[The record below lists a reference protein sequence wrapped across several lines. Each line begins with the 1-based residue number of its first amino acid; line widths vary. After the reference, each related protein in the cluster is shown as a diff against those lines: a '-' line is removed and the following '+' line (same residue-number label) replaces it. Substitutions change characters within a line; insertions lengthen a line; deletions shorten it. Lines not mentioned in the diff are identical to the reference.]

1 MRKDTIV
8 FMCSPDT
15 RRMNARRAIGSVK
28 ATDLSRAEFYL
39 IDNGND
45 PRFNHSAVMNDML
58 RHAERTNRNLVIL
71 DDDVEIHEYGW
82 LNRLYAAADDLDA
95 DIVGCVHTDDGGEVN
110 HMGIVVGRD
119 GLTESLFDFRH
130 DPSWVRNHATYVPTL
145 CSAIMLMREPSRYV
159 VDASYKKYFQDMDV
173 CMQAWSQ
180 DRRVGIALDLR
191 LIHIGGATGNRN
203 PQAARFLGEDLH
215 RFNTRWQSH
224 LDRLYA
230 RPELQQYDRIARSAG
245 WIHEFMR
252 AARLRYVDPA
262 AARAIYE
269 RIVAESYAPEYVAG
283 SHFHLHA
290 LTGDINHL
298 IRCNHVN
305 PCHQAAR
312 TQLEAAGV
320 AVSRRCMNGID
331 CRGCHFGPQAAARP
345 ASRTA

>member
-28 ATDLSRAEFYL
+28 STDLSRAEFYL
-39 IDNGND
+39 IDNGHD
-45 PRFNHSAVMNDML
+45 PQFNHSAVMNDML
-58 RHAERTNRNLVIL
+58 RHAERAGRNLVIL
-71 DDDVEIHEYGW
+71 DDDVEIHEYDW
-82 LNRLYAAADDLDA
+82 LNRLYTAADDLDA
-95 DIVGCVHTDDGGEVN
+95 DIVGCVHTDDGGVVN
-110 HMGIVVGRD
+110 HMGIVVGHD

-130 DPSWVRNHATYVPTL
+130 DPQWVRNHATYVPTL
-145 CSAIMLMREPSRYV
+145 CSAIMLIREPSRYV
-159 VDASYKKYFQDMDV
+159 IDAAYKKYFQDLDV

-215 RFNTRWQSH
+215 RFNTRWQSS
-224 LDRLYA
+224 LDRLYG
-230 RPELQQYDRIARSAG
+230 RPELRQYGRISRSAG
-245 WIHEFMR
+245 WMHEFMR
-252 AARLRYVDPA
+252 ASRLRFVDPA

-283 SHFHLHA
+283 SHFHLHG
-290 LTGDINHL
+290 LTGDITHL
-298 IRCNHVN
+298 VRCNEVN

-331 CRGCHFGPQAAARP
+331 CRSCYFGPQAAARP